1 MSGGRRVHVRCS
13 RNWSHGG
20 VQPSASLPAIV
31 GRLRLSDMETP
42 IQVQGAESARRTQ
55 TIQRAAPAG
64 RQIRGMKFRLITW
77 PPSFNISL
85 LSRLLMLS

>member
-1 MSGGRRVHVRCS
+1 
-13 RNWSHGG
+13 
-20 VQPSASLPAIV
+20 
-31 GRLRLSDMETP
+31 METP